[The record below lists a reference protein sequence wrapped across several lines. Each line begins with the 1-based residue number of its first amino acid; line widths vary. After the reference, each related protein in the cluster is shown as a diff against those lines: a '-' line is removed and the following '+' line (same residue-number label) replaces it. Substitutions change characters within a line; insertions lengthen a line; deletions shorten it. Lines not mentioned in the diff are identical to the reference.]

1 MFMSNLNGATKKK
14 GAKLPLTL
22 EQYKKIR
29 EVIRT
34 GNSRYKKR
42 NLLLI
47 NVQANTSLRSCDV
60 LKMKVGDV
68 YRDGRFIK
76 NFWIEQKKT
85 KKQTAVIVL
94 DCILKDLREAKKEYD
109 EKLCVNYF
117 DNPDFALFPSEWRGY
132 REFKPISY
140 SSYFMMLKKWVKQI
154 GLNPDL
160 YGTHSLRA
168 SIPLDYFRTTGD
180 LATTS
185 KLFGHSQISTT
196 SIYINEI
203 AKEKASQVRES
214 FNFSD

>member
-1 MFMSNLNGATKKK
+1 MNNLFGVTKKK
-14 GAKLPLTL
+14 GAKLPITL
-22 EQYKKIR
+22 EQYQKIR
-29 EVIRT
+29 EVIRAST
-34 GNSRYKKR
+34 SRNKMR

-60 LKMKVGDV
+60 LKLKIGDI
-68 YRDGRFIK
+68 YREERFIK

-85 KKQTAVIVL
+85 KTQTAVIVL
-94 DCILKDLREAKKEYD
+94 DCILKDLKEAKKEYD
-109 EKLCVNYF
+109 KRLCVSYF
-117 DNPDFALFPSEWRGY
+117 DNPEFALFPSERRGY
-132 REFKPISY
+132 RAFTPISY
-140 SSYFMMLKKWVKQI
+140 SSYFMMLKGWIKQI

-214 FNFSD
+214 YNFSD